1 MKRFKVRK
9 NMAKRIGV
17 PEGAIIEYDR
27 LLTNDEKSPFSHDI
41 DIALN
46 IFYNGKR
53 IGGSLHLDKE
63 DES

>member
-1 MKRFKVRK
+1 MKHFKVRK

-17 PEGAIIEYDR
+17 PEGAIIEYDQLIAKEELPLHLQDR
-27 LLTNDEKSPFSHDI
+27 EF
-41 DIALN
+41 ALN

-53 IGGSLHLDKE
+53 IGGGLHLDKE